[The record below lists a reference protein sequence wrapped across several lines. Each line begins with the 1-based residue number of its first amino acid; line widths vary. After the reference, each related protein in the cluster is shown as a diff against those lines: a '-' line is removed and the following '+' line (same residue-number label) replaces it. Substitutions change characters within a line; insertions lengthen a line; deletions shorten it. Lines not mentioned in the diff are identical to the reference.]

1 MARFLLSVHLD
12 DDLEP
17 MSAERQV
24 EAHGDT
30 GVLNRRMQQLGV
42 LVLAGGLVPTDEAL
56 VIDATGVPVRE
67 VSQAY
72 ITGPRRLGGFWI
84 IDVPDA
90 AAAREWA
97 REASAACNEPVEV
110 RAFRGGS

>member
-12 DDLEP
+12 DDLTP
-17 MSAERQV
+17 MTAERQAQ
-24 EAHGDT
+24 AHADT

-42 LVLAGGLVPTDEAL
+42 LILAGGLVPTDEAF
-56 VIDATGVPVRE
+56 VVDATSSPIRE
-67 VSQAY
+67 LAQAY
-72 ITGPRRLGGFWI
+72 VTGPRRLGGFWI
-84 IDVPDA
+84 IDVSDA